1 MPLMELWLIHHP
13 TKGSYC
19 DWAMMHALASCG
31 KAVIHPAASYFYNLH
46 NWAGD
51 DQEVS
56 DQVEKAFLAAGL
68 PAGSGAYEN
77 LFHAIDS
84 YIFINRKDS
93 PVEAQERRL
102 AAVYFLDYYLKKYL
116 KKLPRNSTHENGK
129 EILALSEKIDGD
141 ASIPAI
147 FSLISD
153 ILAAIRPGLDK
164 QYREFSQYAVD
175 KPWGDI

>member
-1 MPLMELWLIHHP
+1 
-13 TKGSYC
+13 
-19 DWAMMHALASCG
+19 
-31 KAVIHPAASYFYNLH
+31 
-46 NWAGD
+46 
-51 DQEVS
+51 
-56 DQVEKAFLAAGL
+56 L